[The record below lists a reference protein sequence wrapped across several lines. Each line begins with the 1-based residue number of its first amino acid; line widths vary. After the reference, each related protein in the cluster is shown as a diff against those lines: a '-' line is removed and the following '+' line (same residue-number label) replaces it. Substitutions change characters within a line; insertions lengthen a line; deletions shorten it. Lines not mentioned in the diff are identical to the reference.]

1 MLTKL
6 LLCHILIKVF
16 CILSKYEKV
25 LGLRV
30 FCILSKYEKVL
41 GLKVFFNQ
49 YHSFTLFFKVEL
61 HHLIGGTAHNFPNPT
76 RGSMPRT
83 SCLSFE

>member
-1 MLTKL
+1 MLYYVISL
-6 LLCHILIKVF
+6 YSVF
-16 CILSKYEKV
+16 FILSKYEKV
-25 LGLRV
+25 
-30 FCILSKYEKVL
+30 S

-49 YHSFTLFFKVEL
+49 YHSFTLFFEVEYFKL
-61 HHLIGGTAHNFPNPT
+61 RVSPVQRGQRAQFSKPNVIMSWT